1 MRSKLRAFGLALVV
15 AAGVGLVGLGGL
27 TFASGTGTLG
37 TTVTSTATS
46 GGFYN
51 PSTGSSV
58 TSLTIDVNQETP
70 AVFYDNSSNSTYS
83 ITSYVTLSTASGYPY
98 KASDFAL
105 ACAGSAPSFT
115 DGQTYAAQ
123 TGETCS
129 GTYLSETASS
139 TSAITVASGVPQAD
153 PYTELKFTENG
164 ANYLGSYAGTTFTV
178 VGS

>member
-1 MRSKLRAFGLALVV
+1 MRSKIRALGLALAV

-37 TTVTSTATS
+37 TTVTATATS

-51 PSTGSSV
+51 PSNGTTV
-58 TSLTIDVNQETP
+58 TSLTIDPNQETP
-70 AVFYDNSSNSTYS
+70 AVFYDNSANSTYS
-83 ITSYVTLSTASGYPY
+83 ITSYVTLSTSSGYPY

-105 ACAGSAPSFT
+105 ACAGSDPSFT
-115 DGQTYAAQ
+115 DGQSYTVQ

-139 TSAITVASGVPQAD
+139 TSAITVASSVPQAD

-164 ANYLGSYAGTTFTV
+164 TSYLGSYSGTTFTV
-178 VGS
+178 MGS